1 MIFNFSPKQKKIL
14 EKNGIITDTDLLYY
28 FPKDYRIF
36 TPLYTILDISIL
48 KEKKDISCTAKLLK
62 VYSGKN
68 NIVRG
73 QFLGPNQIVFYV
85 TWFQT
90 KYMYQK
96 LTTSIGNL
104 FSIGGTI
111 ELTPYGLQI
120 TNPTI
125 FKEGNHCIPFVYP
138 VYKKIKG
145 INEEASLR
153 PGIAS
158 VLQNDIE
165 SVLPTEISD
174 HFSLISRK
182 DALCKIH
189 FPQNGQDVYLAR
201 QYFVIEQIYN
211 FTRDLSAYHV
221 SQKNGAVLTKHEIAD
236 KIIGSL
242 PYELTNSQKEI
253 SSLLLSRMESEEKV
267 SSLVQGDVG
276 CGKTTIAQYTALAM
290 AESGYQVAL
299 IAPTTVLA
307 SQHYDGIVSITKPY
321 SDIFHP
327 LLFNGGMTAKH
338 KKETMDEIRN
348 KEANIIIGTTAI
360 LNAEFQNLGLII
372 IDEEHR
378 FGVAQKEMLS
388 KASGKGIHTITMSAT
403 PIPRSL
409 ACVVYAGTSSVYQVT
424 DLPKGRKPVST
435 YLINNSSELTNQI
448 ETARK
453 KGEKV
458 YIICPKIESDDNTDK
473 TSVEAAYKKY
483 RSILSDP
490 DKIVAVTGK
499 MKTEE
504 IQKKVQEFKDGIYN
518 VLISTTVVEVGVNV
532 PDATI
537 IVIEDA
543 DMFGLSQLHQLRGRV
558 GRSSIQSYC
567 YLAPRPTAKEK
578 AINRLKIL
586 CSSNDGFIISS
597 ADLEE
602 RGPGDILGTKQSGN
616 DSDLLLILKYPN
628 TFDYIRNCITQ
639 ISCKTA

>member
-14 EKNGIITDTDLLYY
+14 EKNGIVTDIDLLYY

-36 TPLYTILDISIL
+36 IPLYTIGDISTL

-62 VYSGKN
+62 VYSGRN
-68 NIVRG
+68 NMVRG
-73 QFLGPNQIVFYV
+73 QFLGPNQIIFYV
-85 TWFQT
+85 TWFQC

-96 LTTSIGNL
+96 LITSIGNL
-104 FSIGGTI
+104 FSIGGTF
-111 ELTPYGLQI
+111 ELTPYGLQV

-125 FKEGNHCIPFVYP
+125 FKEGNHYIPFVYP

-145 INEEASLR
+145 INEETSLR
-153 PGIAS
+153 SGIAS
-158 VLQNDIE
+158 VLQDNIE

-174 HFSLISRK
+174 HFNLISRK
-182 DALCKIH
+182 DAFYKIH
-189 FPQNGQDVYLAR
+189 FPQNGQDVNLAR

-211 FTRDLSAYHV
+211 FTRDLSACHI
-221 SQKNGAVLTKHEIAD
+221 SQKNEAVLTKHEITD
-236 KIIGSL
+236 KIIESL

-253 SSLLLSRMESEEKV
+253 SSLLLNRMKSEEKV

-307 SQHYDGIVSITKPY
+307 SQHYDGIAEITKPY
-321 SDIFHP
+321 SDTFHP
-327 LLFNGGMTAKH
+327 LLFNGGMTVKQ
-338 KKETMDEIRN
+338 KKETMNKIKN
-348 KEANIIIGTTAI
+348 KEVNIIIGTTAI

-388 KASGKGIHTITMSAT
+388 KESEKGIHTITMSAT

-435 YLINNSSELTNQI
+435 YLINNSSKLIDQI
-448 ETARK
+448 ESARK
-453 KGEKV
+453 RGEKI
-458 YIICPKIESDDNTDK
+458 YIICPKIEDNDNTDK
-473 TSVEAAYKKY
+473 ISVEAAYKKY

-490 DKIVAVTGK
+490 DKIAAVTGK

-504 IQKKVQEFKDGIYN
+504 IQKKVQEFKEGTYN
-518 VLISTTVVEVGVNV
+518 VLISTTVIEVGVNV

-558 GRSSIQSYC
+558 GRSTLHSYC
-567 YLAPRPTAKEK
+567 YLIPRSIAKEK

-586 CSSNDGFIISS
+586 CSSNDGFVISS

-602 RGPGDILGTKQSGN
+602 RGPGDILGTKQSGK

-628 TFDYIRNCITQ
+628 TFDYIRNYITQ
-639 ISCKTA
+639 ISYKTA